1 MLNLNLIILEVN
13 PFTALTE
20 ESIRKNMPG
29 IGYTIARV
37 SPKGIL
43 NTALDVADGKI
54 SFVVM
59 SGVVLDIKDGDLPPL
74 SVIKQYHLCA
84 ARNQVYADH
93 EQLSRFYNYLD
104 RPANKKE
111 LGLDV
116 FIINPAMWD
125 NIPDKDA
132 GALKDKKLLSMPR
145 YMNHKTDELIDTC
158 VSSYEALKYGM
169 LGQQAA
175 VHNYRSCLEKGS
187 ASVIER
193 YAYCFEKL
201 SPYLGALAEKER
213 QICQDLIDRS
223 TKINMR
229 AKLAVALGY
238 RR

>member
-29 IGYTIARV
+29 AGYTIARV
-37 SPKGIL
+37 NSKGVL
-43 NTALDVADGKI
+43 NTALDVAEGKI

-74 SVIKQYHLCA
+74 RVIQQYHLCA

-125 NIPDKDA
+125 TVPDKDA

-175 VHNYRSCLEKGS
+175 VHNYRSCLEKGT
-187 ASVIER
+187 ASVVER

-201 SPYLGALAEKER
+201 SPYLDALGDEEK
-213 QICQDLIDRS
+213 QICQGLIDRS
-223 TKINMR
+223 TKISMR